1 MSTAAVREMS
11 AAEQL
16 PRTAHRGFDRPRFL
30 WVLYGLVA
38 AYLFIPII
46 VVIVFSF
53 NASRSL
59 SSFDGLSLRW
69 YRTFFNDATVTQPL
83 YASLKIAAITMVVAT
98 ILGTLLAMGL
108 TRARGREI
116 GAANILMLAPLITPE
131 IVTGVGL
138 LLLFS
143 HFNITLSLTTVT
155 LGHITFSISFVT
167 VIVRARLAN
176 FNPEVEEAAMD
187 LGATPLNAIRLVTIP
202 ALLPAILASAL
213 LVFLLSFDDF
223 VTSFFTSGSGTAPLP
238 VRIYSLVRYSITPE
252 INAVG
257 TTMIAIS
264 LALCLLAVPFMLR
277 RERTD
282 SATPPTASE

>member
-1 MSTAAVREMS
+1 
-11 AAEQL
+11 
-16 PRTAHRGFDRPRFL
+16 
-30 WVLYGLVA
+30 
-38 AYLFIPII
+38 
-46 VVIVFSF
+46 
-53 NASRSL
+53 
-59 SSFDGLSLRW
+59 
-69 YRTFFNDATVTQPL
+69 
-83 YASLKIAAITMVVAT
+83 MVVAT
-98 ILGTLLAMGL
+98 LLGTLLAMGL
-108 TRARGREI
+108 TRARGRSI

-143 HFNITLSLTTVT
+143 QVGTTLSLTTVA
-155 LGHITFSISFVT
+155 LGHITFSISYVT
-167 VIVRARLAN
+167 VIVRARLAK

-187 LGATPLNAIRLVTIP
+187 LGATPVSAIRLVTIP

-277 RERTD
+277 RARTD

>member
-1 MSTAAVREMS
+1 LNAVPV
-11 AAEQL
+11 A
-16 PRTAHRGFDRPRFL
+16 RTKAPKGFDRPRFL
-30 WVLYGLVA
+30 WVLYGLVT

-46 VVIVFSF
+46 VVMLFSF
-53 NASRSL
+53 NSTRSL
-59 SSFDGLSLRW
+59 SSLDGLSFRW
-69 YRTFFNDATVTQPL
+69 YRTFFNDQSVTQPL
-83 YASLKIAAITMVVAT
+83 WASLKIAAITMVAAT

-108 TRARGREI
+108 TRARGRSI

-143 HFNITLSLTTVT
+143 HFHITLSLTTVA

-202 ALLPAILASAL
+202 ALLPAIMASAL

-223 VTSFFTSGSGTAPLP
+223 VTSFFTSGSGVAPLP

-257 TTMIAIS
+257 TTMIGIS
-264 LALCLLAVPFMLR
+264 LLLALIAVPFMLTR
-277 RERTD
+277 ARAA
-282 SATPPTASE
+282 SATPPPASE